1 MHSFISRVRYSEVDE
16 YGVMSISA
24 IMRYMT
30 DCSMFHSIA
39 IDYDLE
45 QLNEEDLGWYI
56 TEWQVRINKRPVLGQ
71 EIVIKTWPY
80 KFRAMM
86 GFRNFTIETTDGDRL
101 VEADSM
107 WILMNLKKLK
117 PTNVPQKM
125 ADDFTCESE
134 VHRKWLSRKIPVCDL
149 LQNKVDNG
157 ECDYSFRVRQMHID
171 TNHHMNNSRYIE
183 AATECLDDDSK
194 VSYIRASYKQVAYKD
209 DVVKVSSESIDNG
222 LQVVLYNEEN
232 EFAVIEMYED
242 LGKIDGID

>member
-1 MHSFISRVRYSEVDE
+1 MHQFTSRVRYSEVNE
-16 YGVMSISA
+16 FGFMSTSA

-45 QLNEEDLGWYI
+45 QLNAEDLGWYI
-56 TEWQVRINKRPVLGQ
+56 TEWQIRINKRPVLGQ

-86 GFRNFTIETTDGDRL
+86 GFRNFTIETLDGERL

-117 PTNVPQKM
+117 PATVPAKM
-125 ADDFTCESE
+125 AEDFTCESE
-134 VHRKWLSRKIPVCDL
+134 VNRKWLSRKIPVCDK
-149 LQNKVDNG
+149 LQKKVDEG
-157 ECDYSFRVRQMHID
+157 EADYSFKVRQMHID

-183 AATECLDDDSK
+183 AAIECLDDDFK
-194 VSYIRASYKQVAYKD
+194 VSYLRASYKQVAYKD
-209 DVVKVSSESIDNG
+209 DVVKVSSEPIDNAI
-222 LQVVLYNEEN
+222 QVVLYGDDTEY
-232 EFAVIEMYED
+232 AVIEMYEELD
-242 LGKIDGID
+242 KIEGIE